1 MEPKALKKSSAKRS
15 LSKYGARR
23 KEASDMVARCSGER
37 YSERMASANPLTYC
51 SPVGTMMALSV
62 PTSSGIPPRL
72 LQIIG
77 NPIACASSIVVG
89 KGSSHTLGTTA
100 TSARR
105 R

>member
-23 KEASDMVARCSGER
+23 KEASDMAARRSGER

-62 PTSSGIPPRL
+62 PTSHSMSTTTTL
-72 LQIIG
+72 T
-77 NPIACASSIVVG
+77 VVAG
-89 KGSSHTLGTTA
+89 ALIRH
-100 TSARR
+100 RP
-105 R
+105 